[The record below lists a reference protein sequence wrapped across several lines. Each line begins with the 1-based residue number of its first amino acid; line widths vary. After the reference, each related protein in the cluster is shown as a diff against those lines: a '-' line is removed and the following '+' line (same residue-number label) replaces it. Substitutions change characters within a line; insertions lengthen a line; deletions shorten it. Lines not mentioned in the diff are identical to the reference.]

1 MTENTFK
8 TPEKISMRLERFFG
22 EKVYLLILAAI
33 IGVLGGLGAVLFR
46 EMIEGIR
53 FAAFYGGF
61 SNDVLSQTPW
71 YRLVL
76 PPAIGGLV
84 VGPLIYFLAREAKG
98 HGIPEVMNAVSN
110 RGGKIRR
117 RVMMVKT
124 LASAITI
131 GSGGSVGREGPI
143 VQIGAG
149 VGSSIGQA
157 LGFDGNKLI
166 ILLGCGA
173 AAGMAATFNAPI
185 AGVILAVEVIIGSA
199 TISVFS
205 PLVVASVMGTVVTRL
220 IYGDETFIE
229 VPQYTMENPW
239 LELPLYLGLGVAA
252 GGVATIFT
260 RGIVFFED
268 LWDRFRI
275 PQWLSP
281 AVGGAIVGG
290 MAIFFPQVLGVG
302 YETVYKAAHGQE
314 ALWVL
319 AALVFLKI
327 IASGTSL
334 GSGGSGGVFAPSL
347 FVGACLGGA
356 FGLMVEQL
364 FPGQTAHSGAYAL
377 VGMGAVLAGTTH
389 APITAIL
396 MLFEITSNYTII
408 LPLMFACIIS
418 LVLSTRLFPTS
429 IFTTRL
435 KRRGVRLR
443 SSAEAELMRRTRVR
457 RLLKPFPETM
467 LPVTPASKVVEG
479 ALSSPSGHQ
488 YVVDASDKL
497 LGEISLQRIKA
508 ILREQSL
515 DDALMLAVD
524 MMDSPVTSVAL
535 DDTLDVAMG
544 HISRL
549 DTEMLPVLDKNDKL
563 VGTITRHDIMVF
575 FDHEILRN
583 EAASMKFLP
592 EQVKD
597 DMSLVELPS
606 SETITEVRVTE
617 KLSGETLKSL
627 DLRAAFGLNAIG
639 IQRSSAAGVIKLS
652 AEPHIPFQKGDVLSL
667 VGTQEAVER
676 FRQHFGLQ

>member
-1 MTENTFK
+1 MSTNTFR
-8 TPEKISMRLERFFG
+8 TLEKISMRIERFFG
-22 EKVYLLILAAI
+22 ENVYLLILAAI
-33 IGVLGGLGAVLFR
+33 IGILGGFGAVLFR
-46 EMIEGIR
+46 VLIEVVR
-53 FAAFYGGF
+53 TSAFWGGF
-61 SNDVLSQTPW
+61 SVEILAETPW
-71 YRLVL
+71 YLLVL
-76 PPAIGGLV
+76 PPALGGLV
-84 VGPLIYFLAREAKG
+84 VGPLIYFFAREAKG
-98 HGIPEVMNAVSN
+98 HGIPEVMNSVAS
-110 RGGKIRR
+110 RGGKIRK

-124 LASAITI
+124 IASAITI

-166 ILLGCGA
+166 VLLGCGA

-220 IYGDETFIE
+220 IYGDETFIS
-229 VPQYTMENPW
+229 VPDYTLNNPIV
-239 LELPLYLGLGVAA
+239 ELPLYLVLGVAA
-252 GGVATIFT
+252 GFIATLFT

-268 LWDRFRI
+268 LWEKFPI
-275 PQWLSP
+275 PMWLSP

-302 YETVYKAAHGQE
+302 YETVYKAAHGE
-314 ALWVL
+314 ETLWIL
-319 AALVFLKI
+319 LALVFLKI
-327 IASGTSL
+327 IAAGTSL

-356 FGLMVEQL
+356 FGMVVEQL
-364 FPGQTAHSGAYAL
+364 LPGQTAHSGAYAL

-396 MLFEITSNYTII
+396 MLFEITTNYAII
-408 LPLMFACIIS
+408 LPLMFSCIIS
-418 LVLSTRLFPTS
+418 LVISTRLFSTS

-443 SSAEAELMRRTRVR
+443 SSAESELMRTTRVR
-457 RLLKPFPETM
+457 RLLRPFPETM
-467 LPVTPASKVVEG
+467 LPVTPASKVVED
-479 ALSSPSGHQ
+479 ALGSPSGHQ
-488 YVVDASDKL
+488 YVVDADHKL
-497 LGEISLQRIKA
+497 LGEITLQRIKV

-515 DDALMLAVD
+515 DDTLMLAVD
-524 MMDSPVTSVAL
+524 MMDAPVTTVQL

-549 DTEMLPVLDKNDKL
+549 DTEMLPVLDEDDKL

-575 FDHEILRN
+575 FEHEVLRN
-583 EAASMKFLP
+583 EAASMKFVP
-592 EQVKD
+592 ERAKE

-606 SETITEVRVTE
+606 NETISELVVNAA
-617 KLSGETLKSL
+617 LSGQTLKSL
-627 DLRAAFGLNAIG
+627 NLRATYGLNAIG
-639 IQRSSAAGVIKLS
+639 IQRRSNVGVVKLS
-652 AEPHIPFQKGDVLSL
+652 AEPHIPFQAGDVLSL
-667 VGTQEAVER
+667 VGTQAAIDR
-676 FRQHFGLQ
+676 FKRQFGVV

>member
-1 MTENTFK
+1 MKTNAFS
-8 TPEKISMRLERFFG
+8 TPEKISMRLERVLG

-33 IGVLGGLGAVLFR
+33 VGILGGLGAVLFR
-46 EMIEGIR
+46 YLIEAFR
-53 FAAFYGGF
+53 HFAFLGGF
-61 SNDVLSQTPW
+61 SNEILTQTPW
-71 YRLVL
+71 YLLVL

-84 VGPLIYFLAREAKG
+84 VGPLIYFFAREAKG
-98 HGIPEVMNAVSN
+98 HGIPEVMNSVAN
-110 RGGKIRR
+110 RGGKIRK

-149 VGSSIGQA
+149 VGSSIGQM

-220 IYGDETFIE
+220 VYGNETFIE
-229 VPQYTMENPW
+229 VPRYALQNPW
-239 LELPLYLGLGVAA
+239 VELPLYLALGVLA
-252 GGVATIFT
+252 GVVATLFT

-268 LWDRFRI
+268 LWDKLPI

-290 MAIFFPQVLGVG
+290 MAIFFPQILGVG
-302 YETVYKAAHGQE
+302 YETVYKAAHGE
-314 ALWVL
+314 EVLWIL
-319 AALVFLKI
+319 AVLVFLKI
-327 IASGTSL
+327 IAAGTSL

-356 FGLMVEQL
+356 FGLVVEHL
-364 FPGQTAHSGAYAL
+364 LPGQTAHSGAYAL

-396 MLFEITSNYTII
+396 MLFEITTNYTII

-418 LVLSTRLFPTS
+418 LVISTRLFSTS

-435 KRRGVRLR
+435 KRRGIRLR
-443 SSAEAELMRRTRVR
+443 SSAESELMRTTRVR
-457 RLLKPFPETM
+457 RLLRPFPETM
-467 LPVTPASKVVEG
+467 LPVTPASQVVEV
-479 ALSSPSGHQ
+479 ALGSPSGHQ
-488 YVVDASDKL
+488 YVVDSEQKL
-497 LGEISLQRIKA
+497 LGEITLQRIKA
-508 ILREQSL
+508 IIREQAL
-515 DDALMLAVD
+515 DDTLIMAVD
-524 MMDSPVTSVAL
+524 MMDAPVTTVQL

-549 DTEMLPVLDKNDKL
+549 DTEMLPVLDNNDRL

-575 FDHEILRN
+575 FEHEILRN
-583 EAASMKFLP
+583 EAASMKFLSAGAK
-592 EQVKD
+592 VD
-597 DMSLVELPS
+597 FSLVELPGN
-606 SETITEVRVTE
+606 ETINELKVSA
-617 KLSGETLKSL
+617 KLVGETLKSL
-627 DLRAAFGLNAIG
+627 NLRATYGLNAIG
-639 IQRSSAAGVIKLS
+639 IQRRSDAGVVKLS
-652 AEPHIPFQKGDVLSL
+652 AEPNIPFQQGDVLSL
-667 VGTQEAVER
+667 VGTQEALDR
-676 FRQHFGLQ
+676 FRKQFDLV